1 MSSPPESVVSGLPKM
16 WGIKDIQDLQARDGR
31 LFQKEI
37 ARRLYSDLKGL
48 VLESLTTLRES
59 TEGSSADYLEG
70 LDHCRNWHPLV
81 ASEEMHRANA
91 RFRDLQVRVHAVSLL
106 YGRILY
112 TEQCKELGEPPAR
125 KSMNMQPPDAE
136 TLVRG
141 FFARA
146 CTLPWVRNGSFW
158 TMDPFQQDFM
168 LKEAFRDALAQDC
181 VLVKISD
188 SVDTQSGQLG
198 MLSEEVGPDDSVSCV
213 MERTIT
219 QERDEAS
226 VVSAARSAYR
236 RATREEDAV
245 VAPAQSLPEETVQTP
260 ADTAPGPDAEVAV
273 EADPP
278 AAASVAPSAAPS
290 AAAPRASSVV
300 DSVAASRAPS
310 VAKGQAASHAPS
322 VAPSHAPS
330 VAPSHAPSATSAT
343 SVLSSLQ
350 RKPIIVHLGGDTQT
364 ATQTAAS
371 HAATS
376 TCE

>member
-1 MSSPPESVVSGLPKM
+1 MEASVAKQKRSMSSPPESVVSGLPKM

-48 VLESLTTLRES
+48 VLESLSTLRES
-59 TEGSSADYLEG
+59 TEGAKDDYLEG

-81 ASEEMHRANA
+81 ASEEMNRANA

-158 TMDPFQQDFM
+158 AMDPFQQDFM

-188 SVDTQSGQLG
+188 VDDLQARAMTGQLAL
-198 MLSEEVGPDDSVSCV
+198 LSEEVGPDDSVSCV
-213 MERTIT
+213 MERHVLTEA
-219 QERDEAS
+219 QERAS
-226 VVSAARSAYR
+226 TVSAPHIA
-236 RATREEDAV
+236 
-245 VAPAQSLPEETVQTP
+245 APAATKAREN
-260 ADTAPGPDAEVAV
+260 G
-273 EADPP
+273 PP
-278 AAASVAPSAAPS
+278 ASCEVEVEGEELAEAAEDENAVAASEAISVAPSAAPS
-290 AAAPRASSVV
+290 VAPSAAK
-300 DSVAASRAPS
+300 SVAPS
-310 VAKGQAASHAPS
+310 AAKSA
-322 VAPSHAPS
+322 APSHAPS
-330 VAPSHAPSATSAT
+330 LAPLRAASIAPSHAPSAAPSATSAT
-343 SVLSSLQ
+343 SALSSLQ
-350 RKPIIVHLGGDTQT
+350 RKPIIVHLGTDSS
-364 ATQTAAS
+364 AAV
-371 HAATS
+371 TS
-376 TCE
+376 ETS